1 MNIKSFGQHYLENEK
16 YLLLLIESAELKK
29 EDVIL
34 EVGAGDGRITK
45 KIAQQVKKVV
55 SYEIDNS
62 TKNELQ
68 EVKNEYYNVE
78 IYFEN
83 FLKVKKFCKIDKVVA
98 SLPYQITEPFIE
110 KIKDIPCQSITLIV
124 GATFAK
130 NITDTFLHSKLALL
144 TNCYF
149 RAIKICDVPEEAF
162 LPPPKTLS
170 SIIKLIPKSKKELV
184 DEGGLYILREIF
196 EQRDKKIK
204 NALQDSVIKFYNI
217 KGILLTKRKCKKILN
232 EYLVTLRREDITM
245 EQMTN
250 KEIVAMYKYICTVA
264 ESVNYYVYTS
274 KIDIEYHN

>member
-29 EDVIL
+29 EDVVL

-45 KIAQQVKKVV
+45 RIAQQVKEVV

-83 FLKVKKFCKIDKVVA
+83 FLKVKKLCKIDKVVA

-130 NITDTFLHSKLALL
+130 NVTNTFLHSKLALL

-149 RAIKICDVPEEAF
+149 SAIKICDVPEDAF

-196 EQRDKKIK
+196 EQRDKK
-204 NALQDSVIKFYNI
+204 
-217 KGILLTKRKCKKILN
+217 
-232 EYLVTLRREDITM
+232 
-245 EQMTN
+245 
-250 KEIVAMYKYICTVA
+250 
-264 ESVNYYVYTS
+264 
-274 KIDIEYHN
+274 

>member
-29 EDVIL
+29 EDVVL

-45 KIAQQVKKVV
+45 RIAQQVKKVV

-83 FLKVKKFCKIDKVVA
+83 FLKVKKLCKIDKVVA

-130 NITDTFLHSKLALL
+130 NVTNTFLHSKLALL

-149 RAIKICDVPEEAF
+149 SAIKICDVPEDAF

-184 DEGGLYILREIF
+184 DEGGLYIFREIF

-204 NALQDSVIKFYNI
+204 NALQYSIIRFYNI
-217 KGILLTKRKCKKILN
+217 KGILLTKRKCKKILK
-232 EYLVTLRREDITM
+232 EYLVTLRREDIAL

-250 KEIVAMYKYICTVA
+250 KEIVAMYKYICSVA
-264 ESVNYYVYTS
+264 ESVNYFVQIS
-274 KIDIEYHN
+274 

>member
-1 MNIKSFGQHYLENEK
+1 M
-16 YLLLLIESAELKK
+16 KK
-29 EDVIL
+29 EDVVL

-45 KIAQQVKKVV
+45 RIAQQVKKVV

-83 FLKVKKFCKIDKVVA
+83 FLKVKKLCKIDKVVA

-130 NITDTFLHSKLALL
+130 NVTNTFLHSKLALL

-149 RAIKICDVPEEAF
+149 SAIKICDVPEDAF

-204 NALQDSVIKFYNI
+204 NALQYSIIRFYNI
-217 KGILLTKRKCKKILN
+217 KGILLTKRKCKKILK
-232 EYLVTLRREDITM
+232 EYLVTLRREDIAL

-250 KEIVAMYKYICTVA
+250 KEIVAMYKYICSVA
-264 ESVNYYVYTS
+264 ESVNYFVQIS
-274 KIDIEYHN
+274 